1 LNIRNKSLPFP
12 NKYSSFNITDP
23 YQVFELIT
31 EANKRPEVEYIAID
45 SLTFL
50 MDMYESMYVLTSS
63 DSRKAWGSYAQ
74 FYKELMNEYVAKS
87 TKKFLFIAHTSDILS
102 EEGLLETKVKVKGA
116 LMDRGIEANFTTVV
130 STKVMPTK
138 KLEHY
143 DNPLLVID
151 EDDTLLKYKNVFQTR
166 LTEST
171 VNERIRSPLKMW
183 SIKETYIDN
192 DIKLVF
198 DRITE
203 YYK

>member
-1 LNIRNKSLPFP
+1 
-12 NKYSSFNITDP
+12 
-23 YQVFELIT
+23 
-31 EANKRPEVEYIAID
+31 
-45 SLTFL
+45 

-87 TKKFLFIAHTSDILS
+87 TKKFVFIAHTSDILS
-102 EEGLLETKVKVKGA
+102 DEGLLETKVKVKGA

>member
-1 LNIRNKSLPFP
+1 MNIRNKSLPFP